1 MRAID
6 VSDVSKRYGS
16 FDAVRKLSF
25 SVQSGEI
32 FGLLGPNGAGKTTTI
47 RMLMDIIKPDAGHI
61 QILGEAPSDATK
73 NRIGYLPEERGLY
86 KGLKVLD
93 TLVYLAALKDVDRDE
108 TRRRAEALLKRVDL
122 WDSRNHKVSAL
133 SKGMQQKLQFV
144 VTILH
149 NPDLVVLDEPFQGLD
164 PVNMELIQEM
174 VADLPAQGKT
184 VVLSTHMMNQVE
196 RLCDRILLIDHGRP
210 VLYGQIDEIK
220 TRFANN
226 AVILRTA
233 GHLDGI
239 AGVKRV
245 VNHGRHYELFLEDNT
260 TPQDILKRLI
270 HAGVEVR
277 EFEVATPA
285 LNEIFI
291 EVVGNKPDVGY

>member
-1 MRAID
+1 MSAID
-6 VSDVSKRYGS
+6 VANVSKFYGN
-16 FDAVRKLSF
+16 FAAVRDLSF
-25 SVQSGEI
+25 SVQPGET

-61 QILGEAPSDATK
+61 QILGESPSDATK

-86 KGLKVLD
+86 KGLKVMD
-93 TLVYLAALKDVDRDE
+93 TLVYLAALKDVDRRQAE
-108 TRRRAEALLKRVDL
+108 RRSEALLKRVDL
-122 WDSRNHKVSAL
+122 WDSRNHKTSAL

-149 NPDLVVLDEPFQGLD
+149 DPDLVVLDEPFQGLD
-164 PVNMELIQEM
+164 PVNTGLIQEM
-174 VADLPAQGKT
+174 IAALPAQGKT

-220 TRFANN
+220 ARFANN

-233 GHLDGI
+233 SHLDGI

-260 TPQDILKRLI
+260 TPQDILKRLV

-291 EVVGNKPDVGY
+291 ECVRS

>member
-1 MRAID
+1 MSAID
-6 VSDVSKRYGS
+6 VSNVSKHYGS
-16 FDAVRKLSF
+16 FEAVRNLSF
-25 SVQSGEI
+25 SVQPGET

-47 RMLMDIIKPDAGHI
+47 RMLMDIIKPNAGHI
-61 QILGEAPSDATK
+61 RILGEAPSDAIK

-86 KGLKVLD
+86 KGLRVMD
-93 TLVYLAALKDVDRDE
+93 TLIYLAALKDVDRHAAG
-108 TRRRAEALLKRVDL
+108 RRAEALLKRVDL
-122 WDSRNHKVSAL
+122 WDNRNHKISAL

-149 NPDLVVLDEPFQGLD
+149 DPDLVVLDEPFQGLD
-164 PVNMELIQEM
+164 PVNTELIQEM
-174 VADLPAQGKT
+174 IAALPGQGKT
-184 VVLSTHMMNQVE
+184 VVLSTHMMSRVE

-220 TRFANN
+220 DRFANN
-226 AVILRTA
+226 SVILRTA
-233 GHLDGI
+233 GHLDRM

-245 VNHGRHYELFLEDNT
+245 VNHGRHYELFLEDGT

-291 EVVGNKPDVGY
+291 EVVGTKTGIRD

>member
-1 MRAID
+1 MSAID
-6 VSDVSKRYGS
+6 VTDVSKHYGS
-16 FDAVRKLSF
+16 FEAVKNLSF
-25 SVQSGEI
+25 SVQPGEI

-61 QILGEAPSDATK
+61 RILDESPSDATK

-86 KGLKVLD
+86 KGLKVMD
-93 TLVYLAALKDVDRDE
+93 TLVYLAALKDMDRHKAE
-108 TRRRAEALLKRVDL
+108 RRAEALLKRVDL
-122 WDSRNHKVSAL
+122 WGSRNHKISAL

-149 NPDLVVLDEPFQGLD
+149 DPDLVVLDEPFQGLD
-164 PVNMELIQEM
+164 PVNLELIQEM
-174 VADLPAQGKT
+174 IAALPAQGKT

-196 RLCDRILLIDHGRP
+196 RLCDRILLIDHGRS

-233 GHLDGI
+233 GHLDGMT
-239 AGVKRV
+239 GVKRV
-245 VNHGRHYELFLEDNT
+245 VNHGRYYELFLEENT
-260 TPQDILKRLI
+260 TPQDILQRLI
-270 HAGVEVR
+270 HAGIEVR

-291 EVVGNKPDVGY
+291 EVVGR